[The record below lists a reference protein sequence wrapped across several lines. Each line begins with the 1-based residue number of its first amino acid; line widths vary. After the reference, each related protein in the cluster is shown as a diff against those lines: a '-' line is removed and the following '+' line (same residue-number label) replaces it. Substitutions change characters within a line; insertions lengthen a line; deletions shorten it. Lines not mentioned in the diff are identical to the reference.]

1 MYKWL
6 FVLQVSRE
14 REHRSPVLQYSSST
28 QGKWSEDV
36 CPTWRQTHSWHWNG
50 MAEAGEMWAWTR
62 SSTQR
67 WTHQVHTDLVMCLSH
82 GFMNPMPGV
91 GYVVWSLVENLKIH
105 LNKCTKCDRNL
116 WNGTY
121 LHVNIWLT
129 WFQYDLNFKVF
140 HPMNYLFC
148 AILKARETWT
158 AGKKVFPK
166 GNYDCCM
173 LLLLFCLQVYSVIKS
188 NYEWLIFILLFFKWL
203 EIQFYKQ
210 Q

>member
-1 MYKWL
+1 MYVPPEGKLIHDIETAWL
-6 FVLQVSRE
+6 KLEKCEHGRE
-14 REHRSPVLQYSSST
+14 VALKDELIRYILI
-28 QGKWSEDV
+28 WWCV
-36 CPTWRQTHSWHWNG
+36 C
-50 MAEAGEMWAWTR
+50 
-62 SSTQR
+62 
-67 WTHQVHTDLVMCLSH
+67 
-82 GFMNPMPGV
+82 PMPGV

-105 LNKCTKCDRNL
+105 LKKCTKCDRNL
-116 WNGTY
+116 RNGTY

-173 LLLLFCLQVYSVIKS
+173 LLLLFCLQVYCVIKS

-203 EIQFYKQ
+203 EIQFYKYKQ